1 MASNSFIQFHAANED
16 IFVDD
21 ISHDLKKQ
29 NSNQFIDGAMC
40 ALLMAMSDRACQMV
54 FLFLNCCFAQI
65 AHSIN

>member
-40 ALLMAMSDRACQMV
+40 ALLMAMSDRA
-54 FLFLNCCFAQI
+54 
-65 AHSIN
+65 